1 MAIYDPT
8 ADNLL
13 EVKEPKKYIS
23 SWTIRVEW
31 NNGEMEDIADVP
43 DDAAAIIDEYLTE
56 IEQEQRTL
64 PYQHCGE

>member
-1 MAIYDPT
+1 MAIYDPKDD
-8 ADNLL
+8 ARLEQDN
-13 EVKEPKKYIS
+13 PTKYVT
-23 SWTIRVEW
+23 SWAIRVEW

-56 IEQEQRTL
+56 IEQEQQTL

>member
-13 EVKEPKKYIS
+13 EIEQPKKYIS

-31 NNGEMEDIADVP
+31 NNGETEDIADIP
-43 DDAAAIIDEYLTE
+43 DDAAQIIDEYLTE
-56 IEQEQRTL
+56 IEQSQDEFNGQ
-64 PYQHCGE
+64 GI

>member
-8 ADNLL
+8 ADKLL
-13 EVKEPKKYIS
+13 EVEQPKKYIS

-31 NNGEMEDIADVP
+31 NNGEIEDIADVP

-56 IEQEQRTL
+56 IEQEQQTL

>member
-8 ADNLL
+8 ADDLL
-13 EVKEPKKYIS
+13 EVDQPKKYIV
-23 SWTIRVEW
+23 SWTVRAEW

-56 IEQEQRTL
+56 IEQD
-64 PYQHCGE
+64 QHEFDGQGI